1 MIAAQRT
8 RRIAQ
13 LAQILRNAKNALL
26 RMTSNAGSLDSARDR
41 HSAAEKTLAWDSV
54 ET

>member
-1 MIAAQRT
+1 MIAPQRT
-8 RRIAQ
+8 QRIAR
-13 LAQILRNAKNALL
+13 LAEILRNAKNALL